1 MLLVGFFFGGGEG
14 GCASS
19 GGGLDD
25 GVEIVGDG
33 GGGFLVEVGEVE
45 DGLAV
50 LPPDAGHQHT
60 DFHLWRDDVDMD
72 DIVGSGFGGIEART
86 ESKFDMQTVDA
97 AVGELHHGQR
107 TTGEKQ
113 GGIVDA
119 DGAVFVHEIVFVEA
133 REVVGLGHA
142 VLVGFLGEAALQDGA
157 VEGGGGL
164 PRLEECP
171 LPKLGFGL
179 AVVVFRW
186 KPARIGAAKAGVV
199 YLAADG
205 AGVLDEGGFDFCHN
219 ACSCCI

>member
-1 MLLVGFFFGGGEG
+1 MLLVGLLFGGGEG

-72 DIVGSGFGGIEART
+72 DIVGAGFGGIEAGA
-86 ESKFDMQTVDA
+86 EGEFDMQTVDTA
-97 AVGELHHGQR
+97 AGELHHGQWA
-107 TTGEKQ
+107 TGEEQ
-113 GGIVDA
+113 DGIVDM
-119 DGAVFVHEIVFVEA
+119 DCAVCVHEMVFVEA
-133 REVVGLGHA
+133 REVVGLGHT
-142 VLVGFLGEAALQDGA
+142 VFVSFLGESALQDGA
-157 VEGGGGL
+157 EEGGGGL

-171 LPKLGFGL
+171 LPQLGFGL
-179 AVVVFRW
+179 AVVVFRG
-186 KPARIGAAKAGVV
+186 KLARIGAAEAGVV

-205 AGVLDEGGFDFCHN
+205 TGVLNEGGFDFCHN